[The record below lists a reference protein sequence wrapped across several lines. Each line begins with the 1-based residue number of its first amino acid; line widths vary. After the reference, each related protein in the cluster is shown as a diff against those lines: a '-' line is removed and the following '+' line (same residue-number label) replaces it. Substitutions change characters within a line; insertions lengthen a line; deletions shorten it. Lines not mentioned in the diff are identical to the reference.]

1 MNELTVDGQLF
12 IFHLF
17 IPSLLASP
25 KMLTLDIVQT
35 SLASA
40 LAQSHLS
47 FFYLSEAQ
55 KLLFSSPLSSFFK
68 KLLKK
73 LPKDLVS
80 K

>member
-17 IPSLLASP
+17 IVGFAEDAHARHSSNKFGFCTRSIASF
-25 KMLTLDIVQT
+25 IF
-35 SLASA
+35 
-40 LAQSHLS
+40 LS
-47 FFYLSEAQ
+47 QRST
-55 KLLFSSPLSSFFK
+55 KLLFSSPFSSFFK

>member
-47 FFYLSEAQ
+47 FFISAKHQTSVFLPVFFFFQ
-55 KLLFSSPLSSFFK
+55 KTFK
-68 KLLKK
+68 K
-73 LPKDLVS
+73 VAERFGQ
-80 K
+80 

>member
-55 KLLFSSPLSSFFK
+55 NFCFPPRFPLFSKNF
-68 KLLKK
+68 
-73 LPKDLVS
+73 
-80 K
+80 

>member
-25 KMLTLDIVQT
+25 KMLTLGIVQT

-47 FFYLSEAQ
+47 FFLSQRSAKTSVFLPVFFFFQ
-55 KLLFSSPLSSFFK
+55 KTFK
-68 KLLKK
+68 K
-73 LPKDLVS
+73 VAERFGR
-80 K
+80 